1 MNSLQ
6 KLLEWLANLVELLGM
21 AWPFL
26 LQGAMYTVLFAAVS
40 MVLGLV
46 LGFSVAVV
54 RVTKVPLVSQ
64 IAAVYVSA
72 FRGTPL
78 LVQIFV
84 LYYGLPSVGIEFT
97 PVTAGI
103 LALTLNVAAYLSES
117 MRGAIL
123 GIDKGQ
129 WEAGLSVGLTWGQTL
144 WNIITPQALRLAV
157 PSLSNSLI
165 SLIKDT
171 SLISVITVT
180 GFDAGDQGGHRRDL
194 PATAAVPGRRRD
206 LLAALGTLRARAEG
220 PGKPPDRAAA
230 ALSAQPPASRPA
242 RQTAARSSSSSL
254 KTSTPMRLRAAAVTP
269 SPATRLPLK
278 RPS

>member
-40 MVLGLV
+40 MVLGLI

-54 RVTKVPLVSQ
+54 RVTKVPVVSQ

-129 WEAGLSVGLTWGQTL
+129 WEGGLSVGLTWGQTL

-180 GFDAGDQGGHRRDL
+180 ELMLATKEVIAETFQPL
-194 PATAAVPGRRRD
+194 P
-206 LLAALGTLRARAEG
+206 LYLAAAGIYWL
-220 PGKPPDRAAA
+220 
-230 ALSAQPPASRPA
+230 LSALFERVQKALENRL
-242 RQTAARSSSSSL
+242 TA
-254 KTSTPMRLRAAAVTP
+254 PLR
-269 SPATRLPLK
+269 R
-278 RPS
+278 